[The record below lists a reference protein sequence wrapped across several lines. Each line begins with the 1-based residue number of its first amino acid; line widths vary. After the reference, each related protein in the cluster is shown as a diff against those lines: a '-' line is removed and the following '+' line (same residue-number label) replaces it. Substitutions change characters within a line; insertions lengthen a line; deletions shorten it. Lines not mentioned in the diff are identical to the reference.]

1 MIWWVVGG
9 AVGVGMLANMLDG
22 AAEQARQEQERAEAQ
37 RAALARQKQAQL
49 EAQWA
54 RQERKRQLAEV
65 FTQELAAQGLVAA
78 HEARRRA
85 LKADL
90 AQLRENLRA
99 IEASLPALQRRAAL
113 ASASRATME
122 ALHTATRSHAQQQA
136 AISGACD
143 QLRACDRALTGA
155 RRQLNTLERH
165 RRALTG
171 SNPRRLS

>member
-22 AAEQARQEQERAEAQ
+22 AADQARQEQERAEAR
-37 RAALARQKQAQL
+37 RAALARQEQARL

-54 RQERKRQLAEV
+54 RQERKRQIASI

-78 HEARRRA
+78 HEARRHA
-85 LKADL
+85 LQADL
-90 AQLRENLRA
+90 AQLHENLRA
-99 IEASLPALQRRAAL
+99 IEASLTALRRRAAL
-113 ASASRATME
+113 PSASRATLD
-122 ALHTATRSHAQQQA
+122 ALHTATPSHAQQRA
-136 AISGACD
+136 AINGTCD
-143 QLRACDRALTGA
+143 QLRACDRALVDA
-155 RRQLNTLERH
+155 RRQLDALERS